1 MKATKLPLE
10 MNRNAKALR
19 RRPPSTRKHG
29 AQTHTERSADVRQHT
44 EDVDQTTDH
53 ESSDADAIVIPDT
66 AQLMQSKRLQ
76 ILADQLERSLRVLGQ
91 KLDRMQMRM
100 ENAGRGALL
109 PFQLRRAKQE
119 KEELKREI
127 MATQRTIKRLIFMS
141 TQMKQMI
148 ALKNE
153 VLQSTRARL
162 LEEIKTLETQ
172 VHENAEQI
180 RRGYVQ
186 RISMLQR
193 YWPWRQLRELG
204 DTTVG
209 KTFEEELARGPRYRN
224 IGIQNNIQTDYI
236 VQQLHWLQELGN
248 REGVFRGHLR
258 LLEGMVEDL
267 NDITDLLETTM
278 TCTVCGMLYENPVI
292 LWPCGHSFCLP
303 CVECLAIAPSLYRCP
318 TCGSIGSEGFVHNLL
333 LAETVAKWMFKDKG
347 YGDTQAPLNAIR
359 VHLPRFRQ
367 DSIQSRIS
375 QLKKDLRESAE
386 RAASPG
392 KDPAERE
399 LIAISYRLY

>member
-1 MKATKLPLE
+1 MDRIPD
-10 MNRNAKALR
+10 ALR
-19 RRPPSTRKHG
+19 RMSPSTHKQG
-29 AQTHTERSADVRQHT
+29 IQAHTERSAGVRPRTGGVHK
-44 EDVDQTTDH
+44 TTGH
-53 ESSDADAIVIPDT
+53 ESSDADDIVIPDT
-66 AQLMQSKRLQ
+66 EQLMQSKRLQ
-76 ILADQLERSLRVLGQ
+76 LLADQLESSLRVLRR
-91 KLDRMQMRM
+91 KLDRMEKRM

-109 PFQLRRAKQE
+109 PFQLRRAHQE

-127 MATQRTIKRLIFMS
+127 VATQRTIKRLTFMS

-148 ALKNE
+148 VLKSE

-162 LEEIKTLETQ
+162 LEEIKTLENQ
-172 VHENAEQI
+172 VKENAVQI
-180 RRGYVQ
+180 HRGYVQ
-186 RISMLQR
+186 RINMLQR

-204 DTTVG
+204 DTAVG

-224 IGIQNNIQTDYI
+224 IGIQNSIQTDYI
-236 VQQLHWLQELGN
+236 VQQLHWLQELGS

-267 NDITDLLETTM
+267 NDIADLLETTL
-278 TCTVCGMLYENPVI
+278 TCPVCGMLYEKPVI

-303 CVECLAIAPSLYRCP
+303 CVECLEIAPRLYRCP

-347 YGDTQAPLNAIR
+347 YGDTQTPLNTIR

-367 DSIQSRIS
+367 DKIQSRIS
-375 QLKKDLRESAE
+375 QLKKDLRESTE

-392 KDPAERE
+392 KDSAERKD
-399 LIAISYRLY
+399 IAVSYRLY